1 MVHDILYLQNIKI
14 QLIKSVLGRLI
25 AIWPKKK
32 KKKKNVS
39 EASSLTWTINK
50 KGLSDTLYGRKKNP
64 AQRENKLA
72 GADRGAIT
80 SV

>member
-1 MVHDILYLQNIKI
+1 M
-14 QLIKSVLGRLI
+14 
-25 AIWPKKK
+25 AKKK
-32 KKKKNVS
+32 KKREKKNVS